1 MNCSRNLV
9 KIKIDKTKYN
19 KLTKMVGN
27 NKKATISLKWKP
39 KISLELGLKNTIE
52 WLRLNKNLN
61 KSL

>member
-39 KISLELGLKNTIE
+39 KIYKN
-52 WLRLNKNLN
+52 WD
-61 KSL
+61 